1 MSAASWIGVGLVLV
15 VLCGVGAVHMRHTTR
30 LLHIELEALRDRRDT
45 LNMDWNR
52 LELEL
57 STLAAP
63 GLVDRAARS
72 RLGMAEPAADAIRY
86 LRP

>member
-1 MSAASWIGVGLVLV
+1 VTAPLWIALGLVAAIV
-15 VLCGVGAVHMRHTTR
+15 SGVGAVHMRHTTR
-30 LLHIELEALRDRRDT
+30 LLHAELEMLREQRDT
-45 LNMDWNR
+45 LDMDWNR

-63 GLVDRAARS
+63 VLVDRAARA
-72 RLGMAEPAADAIRY
+72 RLGMVTPSSDTVRY

>member
-1 MSAASWIGVGLVLV
+1 LSAAPWIAFGLVMV
-15 VLCGVGAVHMRHTTR
+15 VVSGIGAVHMRHTTR
-30 LLHIELEALRDRRDT
+30 LLHMELEALRDRRDT

-63 GLVDRAARS
+63 VLVDRAARS
-72 RLGMAEPAADAIRY
+72 RLGMVAPPQESVRY

>member
-1 MSAASWIGVGLVLV
+1 MNAAPWIAFGLVMV
-15 VLCGVGAVHMRHTTR
+15 VISGVGAVHMRHTTR
-30 LLHIELEALRDRRDT
+30 QLYIELESLRESRDT

-63 GLVDRAARS
+63 VLVDRAARS
-72 RLGMAEPAADAIRY
+72 RLGMAEPTPNTIRY